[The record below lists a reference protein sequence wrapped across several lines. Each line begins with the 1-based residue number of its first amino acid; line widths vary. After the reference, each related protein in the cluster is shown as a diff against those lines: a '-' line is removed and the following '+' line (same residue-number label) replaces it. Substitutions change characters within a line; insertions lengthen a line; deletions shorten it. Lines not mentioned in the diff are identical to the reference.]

1 MTQTETVQNIN
12 KNNEKC
18 DEVKKHIP
26 VLLKEVLA
34 CLAPQENAVYVD
46 GTLGLGGYT
55 RGILDHTDCDV
66 IAIDR
71 DETVFKDAQN
81 WSKNYKGRLTLIHG
95 SFSDIEQH
103 IKVAGDKAADGVDGI
118 VVDIGVSSMQ
128 IDEAERGFSFRF
140 EGPLDMRMDQTS
152 GHTAADLVN
161 TMDETELANL
171 IYQYGEERHSRK
183 IAAEIIRTRAHT
195 KFATTKDLTDAIH
208 RVVPKHFKDKID
220 PATRTFQALR
230 IAVNDELGEL
240 EKLLTAAKDILK
252 VNGRLVVVTFHSLED
267 RIVKNFINEL
277 CKKPPSPSRYAPQ
290 NDDTFEPRFRMI
302 NKKPIIASDHEIKQ
316 NPRARSAKL
325 RAIEKIKVCA

>member
-1 MTQTETVQNIN
+1 MTQIETAQNIN

-18 DEVKKHIP
+18 DETKKHIP
-26 VLLKEVLA
+26 VLLNEVLEA
-34 CLAPQENAVYVD
+34 LHPQDHHIYVD

-55 RGILDHTDCDV
+55 RGILDTANCHV

-81 WSKNYKGRLTLIHG
+81 WSKNYEGRLTLIHG

-103 IKVAGDKAADGVDGI
+103 IKDAGDKAADGVDGI

-140 EGPLDMRMDQTS
+140 EGPLDMRMDQTN
-152 GHTAADLVN
+152 GRTAADLVN

-171 IYQYGEERHSRK
+171 IYEYGEERHSRK

-290 NDDTFEPRFRMI
+290 IDDSFEPRFRMI
-302 NKKPIIASDHEIKQ
+302 NKKPITASDKEVKQ